1 MQADAMRSQGDVVEY
16 LRRAAE
22 AAWGLER
29 AAALG
34 TVLEQTATAVWEIV
48 QQPLDVLDVEPDFIA
63 AVEE

>member
-1 MQADAMRSQGDVVEY
+1 MQADAMRSRDDVVAY

-22 AAWGLER
+22 AVWGAER

-34 TVLEQTATAVWEIV
+34 PTLDQTAAAVWEVV
-48 QQPLDVLDVEPDFIA
+48 QQPLDVLDVEPAFIA